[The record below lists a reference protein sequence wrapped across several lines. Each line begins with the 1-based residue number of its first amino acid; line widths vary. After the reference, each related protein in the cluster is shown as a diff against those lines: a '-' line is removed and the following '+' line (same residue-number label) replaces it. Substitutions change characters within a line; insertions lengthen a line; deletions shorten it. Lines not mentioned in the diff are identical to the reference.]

1 MLKKGLAAAG
11 IAFLI
16 FFIANQPT
24 TAAGVFRSIGN
35 GVLDIARGIGN
46 FFITLI
52 NG

>member
-16 FFIANQPT
+16 FFIANQPK

-35 GVLDIARGIGN
+35 GVLEIAKGIGD
-46 FFITLI
+46 FFISLVS
-52 NG
+52 G